1 MVFKRSLTITVF
13 LLGVVLLEMGCSAN
27 SSIINSGKTSPTPV
41 APVKSSFE
49 QDLESVKVGDF
60 KTIFVL
66 RRKDGAKLDSD
77 DKKFIRTTLN
87 EANRLALT
95 EEDKGV
101 IIGTNYP
108 IAPEKMKL
116 VQDRFAFQ
124 DITGNSAAP
133 ANVNSNVN
141 KTGK

>member
-1 MVFKRSLTITVF
+1 MLTNRLLRIRLF
-13 LLGVVLLEMGCSAN
+13 LIGTLLLSIGCSAN
-27 SSIINSGKTSPTPV
+27 STIINSGKTSPTPV
-41 APVKSSFE
+41 VPVRSSFE

-66 RRKDGAKLDSD
+66 RRKDGAKLDSE

-87 EANRLALT
+87 EANRLTLT

-108 IAPEKMKL
+108 IAAEKMKL
-116 VQDRFAFQ
+116 VQDRFDLQ

-133 ANVNSNVN
+133 ANVNLNTN
-141 KTGK
+141 KMGK